1 MKSKRV
7 VQFCHNN
14 KPGQEAVDLLQ
25 REYGGQIEVRVM
37 DCFRRCLECRKR
49 PFCRMQLRT
58 IEAEDTAELIEKIM
72 AP

>member
-1 MKSKRV
+1 M
-7 VQFCHNN
+7 
-14 KPGQEAVDLLQ
+14 LQ